1 MLAIIVDFI
10 AAALIARFVPPG
22 PKQWLFALLG
32 GWVAAVAG
40 SVLVGL
46 AFGWP
51 LVEMLSRLTVALM
64 VHPVVVVGLV
74 WAFNW
79 IAARRAG
86 RAARR

>member
-1 MLAIIVDFI
+1 VLALLIDLI
-10 AAALIARFVPPG
+10 AAALVARFVPAG
-22 PKQWLFALLG
+22 WKQWLFALLG

-51 LVEMLSRLTVALM
+51 LVEILSRLTVALM
-64 VHPVVVVGLV
+64 VHPLVVVGLV

-86 RAARR
+86 RTARR

>member
-1 MLAIIVDFI
+1 MLAIIIDFI
-10 AAALIARFVPPG
+10 AAALITRFVPPG
-22 PKQWLFALLG
+22 WKQWLFVLLG

-51 LVEMLSRLTVALM
+51 LMEMLSRLTVALM
-64 VHPVVVVGLV
+64 VHPLVVAGLV
-74 WAFNW
+74 WAFSW

-86 RAARR
+86 RTARR